1 VNHLDLRHMVE
12 IRRKQQTQQADGS
25 LDTTL
30 SLVAKA
36 YAAVYPMRG
45 DERREG
51 QQLEAQA
58 NYRFHIHQ
66 RNDLREDDVIVWN
79 GHEYNIRFIAD
90 RGPGSVY
97 MMLEA
102 ERGVAV

>member
-1 VNHLDLRHMVE
+1 VNHLDLRHVIE
-12 IRRKQQTQQADGS
+12 IRRKQQTQ
-25 LDTTL
+25 
-30 SLVAKA
+30 
-36 YAAVYPMRG
+36 MRG
-45 DERREG
+45 DERRNG

-66 RNDLREDDVIVWN
+66 RNDLREDDVIIWN
-79 GHEYNIRFIAD
+79 GHQYNIRFIAN

>member
-1 VNHLDLRHMVE
+1 VNHLDLRHVIE

-30 SLVAKA
+30 AVVAKA
-36 YAAVYPMRG
+36 YASAYPMRG
-45 DERREG
+45 DERRMG
-51 QQLEAQA
+51 QQTEAQA
-58 NYRFHIHQ
+58 DYRFHIHH
-66 RNDLREDDVIVWN
+66 RSDLNADDVIVWN
-79 GHEYNIRFIAD
+79 GHQYNIRFIAD

-97 MMLEA
+97 MMIEA